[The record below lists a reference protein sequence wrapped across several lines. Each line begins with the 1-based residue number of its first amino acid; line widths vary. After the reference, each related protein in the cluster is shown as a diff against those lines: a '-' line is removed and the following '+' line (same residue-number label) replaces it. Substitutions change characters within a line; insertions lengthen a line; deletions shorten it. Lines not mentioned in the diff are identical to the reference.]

1 MFYPDLILTV
11 PLDDSSTDPA
21 ACQKALISM
30 FRLDQ
35 TSIKQKLEAMHFEV
49 IEPAGDTLKG
59 WLLPARILSL
69 YAYYFPEE
77 WASEKCDERVVLNGV
92 SDAEAHFMTLVDKRL
107 FSINDWQEERDWEI
121 PYTYEGY
128 EMERLSD
135 GVEYFNPLIVAI
147 MQMLNPELADE
158 EEVHDYIMSTFGVLA
173 PFVTVNLKLD
183 WQMLV
188 EECQK
193 RGGVWANIPAMLE
206 AVCGDTGTPW
216 LDAREEMQ
224 NDGFEWSRH
233 DMDQLIK
240 MWADYKHYDASVNA
254 VLAWVDQDR
263 STHGKEIFE
272 FFARFIKER
281 VRDETTQVYNRP
293 AAARDAKIL

>member
-1 MFYPDLILTV
+1 MFYPDLILTTL
-11 PLDDSSTDPA
+11 PDTLSIDPVT
-21 ACQKALISM
+21 CQRALTSM
-30 FRLDQ
+30 FRLDL
-35 TSIKQKLEAMHFEV
+35 TSVKQKLEAMHLEV

-69 YAYYFPEE
+69 YAHYFPEE
-77 WASEKCDERVVLNGV
+77 WASEKCDERVVLNGM
-92 SDAEAHFMTLVDKRL
+92 SDAEAHFMTLVDERL
-107 FSINDWQEERDWEI
+107 FSIHSWQEERDWEI
-121 PYTYEGY
+121 PFTYEGY

-135 GVEYFNPLIVAI
+135 GVEYFHPLIVAI
-147 MQMLNPELADE
+147 MQMFNPDLNDE
-158 EEVHDYIMSTFGVLA
+158 EEVRDYITSAFGIVA
-173 PFVTVNLKLD
+173 PFITQNLQLD
-183 WQMLV
+183 WQQLV

-193 RGGVWANIPAMLE
+193 KGNVWASIPEMLE
-206 AVCGDTGTPW
+206 AINGETGTPW

-224 NDGFEWSRH
+224 NDGFEWSQY

-293 AAARDAKIL
+293 AAARDAEIL